1 MKSIVIYDSKY
12 GNTEKIAKAIGSA
25 LSKLGTVTVVH
36 AEKASMADI
45 EKVDVL
51 IVGSPTQAWNPTPA
65 TKSFLENIPALHNL
79 SVAAF
84 DTRFKR
90 TRLLTGSAA
99 RKIAKVL
106 ENKGIFLLAEP
117 ESFFVTGMEGPL
129 LKGEIERAKSWA
141 KEIAGAAIANTM

>member
-1 MKSIVIYDSKY
+1 MKSLVAYDSKF

-25 LSKLGTVTVVH
+25 LSKSGNVAVVH
-36 AEKASMADI
+36 VENASMADI

-51 IVGSPTQAWNPTPA
+51 IVGSPTQAWNSTPA
-65 TKSFLENIPALHNL
+65 TKSFLENLPALHNL

-99 RKIAKVL
+99 RKIAKALKKKDGTLV
-106 ENKGIFLLAEP
+106 AEP

-129 LKGEIERAKSWA
+129 LEGELERARSWA
-141 KEIAGAAIANTM
+141 KEIAGAAIANTI